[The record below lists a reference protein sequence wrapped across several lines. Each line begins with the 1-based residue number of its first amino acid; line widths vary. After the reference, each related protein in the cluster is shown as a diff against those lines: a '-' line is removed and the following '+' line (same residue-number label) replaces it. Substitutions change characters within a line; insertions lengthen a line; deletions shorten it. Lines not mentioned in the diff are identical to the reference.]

1 MMRTRSLVCRHAMG
15 LLGLRPAPIQ
25 VSWKNFVGSLGA
37 DGYVGHLVGDA
48 IVTPPELQGY
58 YSERLFLLPVIHRF
72 CPPFFF
78 SLAEPEISEV
88 LATIGMGH

>member
-1 MMRTRSLVCRHAMG
+1 MG

-48 IVTPPELQGY
+48 IVTPPELQGH

-72 CPPFFF
+72 SALFLFRCR
-78 SLAEPEISEV
+78 IRNWQRKGREV
-88 LATIGMGH
+88 LWHSQSLD